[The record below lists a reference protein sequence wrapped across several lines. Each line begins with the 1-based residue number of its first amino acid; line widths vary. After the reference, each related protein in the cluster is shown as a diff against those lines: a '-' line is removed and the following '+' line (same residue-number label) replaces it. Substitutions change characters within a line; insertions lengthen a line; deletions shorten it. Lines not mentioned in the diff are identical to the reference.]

1 MHQLFASLPLTH
13 YRRHEAE
20 LASLPAG
27 LEILI
32 DHGALAAGF
41 AAERAAIAA
50 LLRAQGRPCRF
61 HAPFRDLA
69 PGGQDPEAVELA
81 RRRLE
86 AALELAPAFGV
97 TAMTAHPAW
106 DPQGYGTAEERAG
119 WLERSI
125 AFWAP
130 LGEKAG
136 ACGVRIDMENIFDRD
151 PGALADLLAALPP
164 GRFAWLLDLGHW
176 HAFSFAPL
184 AEWLAVLG
192 PRLASVHLHDNGG
205 RTDDHRALGAGSL
218 PRREAFA
225 ALRGLQRPLDWIL
238 ENRSAAD
245 LAASIRHLALESGIA
260 EFEPLAHAGE
270 SAAPSPQR
278 S

>member
-1 MHQLFASLPLTH
+1 MHQLYASLPLTQF
-13 YRRHEAE
+13 RRHEAA
-20 LASLPAG
+20 LAGLPAG

-32 DHGALAAGF
+32 DHGALAPDF
-41 AAERAAIAA
+41 AAERTAIAA
-50 LLRAQGRPCRF
+50 ALRAQGRPCRF

-69 PGGQDPEAVELA
+69 PGGQDPEAVDLV

-86 AALELAPAFGV
+86 AALDLAPAFGV

-106 DPQGYGTAEERAG
+106 DPQGYGTDEERAG

-125 AFWAP
+125 AFWSA
-130 LGEKAG
+130 LGERA
-136 ACGVRIDMENIFDRD
+136 AARGVRIDLENIFDRD
-151 PGALADLLAALPP
+151 PGALAALLAALP
-164 GRFAWLLDLGHW
+164 GERFAWLLDLGHW

-184 AEWLAVLG
+184 AEWLGMLG

-225 ALRGLQRPLDWIL
+225 ALAGLERPLDWIF

-260 EFEPLAHAGE
+260 EFEGLAPAGE
-270 SAAPSPQR
+270 SGAASPQR